1 MQHRV
6 EKFSIFFTPA
16 LRLRV
21 CSRVGLAAVGQ
32 TQRRRDARAVDV
44 KPIRPSAPVAEPFIV
59 MAERAF
65 GEVAGSLRELVGA
78 LPGKIDRAVD
88 VERALRIDK
97 RLAWQVFRLS
107 RSGDLRESV
116 NVPAKSSIE
125 RLSMAAAKVG
135 VAESVIRGV
144 DEAHSE
150 FERFTRE
157 HAGDRDT
164 LLTMISGSPSARDEQ
179 LELRVREGLFRGN
192 AHVWGVRVGS
202 LTRTTVMLPG
212 SAGGSGCDELVV
224 SSVGQIEQLRDDGRA
239 AYKLWIRRTPKQGEA
254 LKPVEGSEPTFSILE
269 NFCSRP
275 IPQLTQQW
283 SNEVG
288 GLETEIRLPCIG
300 KTGAADLCFAHLV
313 VDAAAE
319 ADLPL
324 QANAFMTSP
333 IREMTYDMMV
343 PVGWTDVSSARFAC
357 FGNRYRPARA
367 FEKHSEDRMPLA
379 LPVAYLGRLRGR
391 FPSTPVSPRHGEA
404 VGEAMSKFAPPG
416 AADLTFDCFRCVIE
430 YPIMH
435 TLVSLAVDDR
445 RTRS

>member
-1 MQHRV
+1 MNV
-6 EKFSIFFTPA
+6 EE
-16 LRLRV
+16 
-21 CSRVGLAAVGQ
+21 GNAA
-32 TQRRRDARAVDV
+32 TRH
-44 KPIRPSAPVAEPFIV
+44 SEPFIAL
-59 MAERAF
+59 AERAF
-65 GEVAGSLRELVGA
+65 GDVTGSLRELVGA

-88 VERALRIDK
+88 VERALGIDK

-125 RLSMAAAKVG
+125 RLSEAAARAG
-135 VAESVIRGV
+135 VSESVILGV
-144 DEAHSE
+144 DAAHKQ

-157 HAGDRDT
+157 HAGDRDS
-164 LLTMISGSPSARDEQ
+164 LLTMISGSPAARDEH
-179 LELRVREGLFRGN
+179 LELRIREGLFRGN
-192 AHVWGVRVGS
+192 SHVWGVRVAS
-202 LTRTTVMLPG
+202 LARTTVMLPG
-212 SAGGSGCDELVV
+212 AAGTSSCDELVV
-224 SSVGQIEQLRDDGRA
+224 SSVGQVEQLRDDGQA
-239 AYKLWIRRTPKQGEA
+239 AYKLWIRRTPKHGEA
-254 LKPVEGSEPTFSILE
+254 LKPVEGSEPTFTILE

-275 IPQLTQQW
+275 IPMLTQQW

-343 PVGWTDVSSARFAC
+343 PVGWTDVASARFAC

-367 FEKHSEDRMPLA
+367 FEKHSDDRMPLS
-379 LPVAYLGRLRGR
+379 LPVVYLGRLRGR
-391 FPSTPVSPRHGEA
+391 FPSTAASPRHGDA
-404 VGEAMSKFAPPG
+404 VGEAMRGFA
-416 AADLTFDCFRCVIE
+416 AARFADLTFDCFRCVID

-445 RTRS
+445 RAKA